1 MPVDEDSDEEEQ
13 QTLSVVRI
21 REQEEVLQTI
31 TDLDIR
37 VPNEGEVVK
46 IGEYD
51 IVEDDDEASY
61 EGSNYIVREVIH
73 QYSKVN
79 FPEQWTAAE
88 GQEPNPP
95 LLVIVEVMVE
105 SLDDQ

>member
-1 MPVDEDSDEEEQ
+1 MSIDEDSNEEEQ
-13 QTLSVVRI
+13 QTLSVVQI
-21 REQEEVLQTI
+21 REQEEVLQAI

-37 VPNEGEVVK
+37 VPNEGEVVR
-46 IGEYD
+46 IGEYN
-51 IVEDDDEASY
+51 IVETGSEASY
-61 EGSNYIVREVIH
+61 EGNNYIVREVVH

-79 FPEQWTAAE
+79 FPDQWTTAE
-88 GQEPNPP
+88 GQEPDPT

>member
-1 MPVDEDSDEEEQ
+1 MSIDEDSSDEEQ

-21 REQEEVLQTI
+21 REQEEVLQVI

-46 IGEYD
+46 VGEYN
-51 IVEDDDEASY
+51 IVEDDSEASY

-79 FPEQWTAAE
+79 FPDQWTEAE
-88 GQEPNPP
+88 GQEPDPT